1 MCSNNKES
9 LEIDWRHLSTI
20 YPHLAVWVA
29 DCPTEMLEIFDE
41 ICLEVVLAQFPYY
54 RNVSKYINAR
64 ISNLTIRESLR
75 NIRQAHLNVLITV
88 TGVVTRRTAVFP
100 QQKWVKYNCA
110 RVRFL
115 F

>member
-1 MCSNNKES
+1 MIMIIIIIINENKINHSINKLTIIIINNNNKKKTMCSNNKES

-41 ICLEVVLAQFPYY
+41 ICFDVVLAQFPYY
-54 RNVSKYINAR
+54 GNVCKYINAR

-75 NIRQAHLNVLITV
+75 
-88 TGVVTRRTAVFP
+88 
-100 QQKWVKYNCA
+100 
-110 RVRFL
+110 
-115 F
+115 